1 MNGITPVIRPS
12 CPFERQRDTQAT
24 MEATTET
31 VKKGPGRPKKVWTE
45 EELAEKAEAKAAK
58 AAKKAEA
65 KAEAKAAKKAALTP

>member
-1 MNGITPVIRPS
+1 
-12 CPFERQRDTQAT
+12 